1 MTAAMK
7 QIYMLLTLAA
17 ALCLPLPAAA
27 ADPAANETE
36 VSVTEQ
42 NTGDSIPAATV
53 GAIIVAVV
61 GGLGFVGGRKSA
73 VKIEPSPLEVRDA
86 DKHYVTQDQLNAELR
101 RIYDK
106 IEKNDKGLN
115 DKIDENSKALN
126 QLVGIVQGIRD
137 TLMAQKK
144 TR

>member
-42 NTGDSIPAATV
+42 RGDSIPAATV
-53 GAIIVAVV
+53 GVIIAAVV

-73 VKIEPSPLEVRDA
+73 VHISPSPLEVRDA
-86 DKHYVTQDQLNAELR
+86 DKHYVTHGELKDELR
-101 RIYDK
+101 RVYDK
-106 IEKNDKGLN
+106 IDKNDKDLTE
-115 DKIDENSKALN
+115 KIEDNSKVLN
-126 QLVGIVQGIRD
+126 QIVGIVQGIRD
-137 TLMAQKK
+137 SLNQPKK
-144 TR
+144 SR